1 MEQIINQI
9 SKSLNIRGLQ
19 VKNTLD
25 LLESGATIPFIS
37 RYRKELTGNLDEVQ
51 IADIKA
57 EYQKIIDFNKRKET
71 VLKSIDEQGKLN
83 DTLKQKIENAENID
97 VLEDIYLPYKQK
109 RKTRA
114 TIAVEKGLEPLAN
127 IIMKQNENDPTNAA
141 YRFVKGDVA
150 DNDEAIQGALDIIA
164 ERVSE
169 SEISRK
175 NIRKLFDY
183 QAKIVSKVVSTKKE
197 EAYKYSDYFDWDE
210 KLSKIPSHR
219 LLAMLRA
226 KDEGLL
232 RIKINVEEEK
242 ALDNLNRIFVKSHNE
257 SGELVKT
264 ACKDAYKRLLQPS
277 LENEFLRKAK
287 EKADLDSIKVFAEN
301 LRQLLLLPPLGQ
313 KRVLAIDPGFRTGCK
328 VVCLNEQGD
337 LLTNATIYPHPPQND
352 VKMSK
357 KKIASLASQY
367 KIEAIAIGNGTASRE
382 TERFVKAIQF
392 DREVRVY
399 VVNEAG
405 ASIYSASKVA
415 REEFPDYDVTV
426 RGSVSIGR
434 RLVDPLSELVKIEP
448 KSIGVGQY
456 QHDVDQKILKE
467 NLDLVVETCV
477 NSVGVDLNT
486 ASKYLLKYV
495 AGIGEKLANSII
507 EYRTENGA
515 FNSRN
520 ELKKVSGMGAKAF
533 EQSAGFLRIKN
544 GSNKLDNSAVH
555 PESYAV
561 VKKIAKDLNC
571 EVSELI
577 GNTDLIAKI
586 DVKKYITKDIGEPTL
601 NDIKQELLKPGRDP
615 RKAVRMLEFADIK
628 TIDDVK
634 TGDIIPGIINNITN
648 FGAFVD
654 IGIKQN
660 GLIHVSNMANEFVDN
675 PHKIIR
681 LHQQVM
687 VQILDVD
694 KVRNRIQLKLEEKL
708 N

>member
-1 MEQIINQI
+1 MEQIIKEI
-9 SKSLNIRGLQ
+9 SKVLNISVLQ
-19 VKNTLD
+19 IKNTLN
-25 LLESGATIPFIS
+25 LLDGGATIPFIS

-51 IADIKA
+51 IADIKN
-57 EYQKIIDFNKRKET
+57 EYQKIIDFNKRKQA
-71 VLKSIDEQGKLN
+71 VLKSIDEQGKLS
-83 DTLKQKIENAENID
+83 DTLKLKIENAQDID
-97 VLEDIYLPYKQK
+97 VLEAIYLPYKQK

-114 TIAVEKGLEPLAN
+114 IIAIEKGLEPLAN
-127 IIMKQNENDPTNAA
+127 IIMKQNENDPQNAA
-141 YRFVKGDVA
+141 YRFVKGDVN
-150 DNDEAIQGALDIIA
+150 DSDEAIQGALDIIA

-183 QAKIVSKVVSTKKE
+183 QGKIVSKVVSTKKE
-197 EAYKYSDYFDWDE
+197 EADKYSDYFDWDE

-232 RIKINVEEEK
+232 RIKVNIEEEK
-242 ALDNLNRIFVKSHNE
+242 ALDNLNRIFIKSQNQ
-257 SGELVKT
+257 SGELVKI

-287 EKADLDSIKVFAEN
+287 AKADLDSIMVFAEN

-313 KRVLAIDPGFRTGCK
+313 KRVLALDPGFRTGCK
-328 VVCLNEQGD
+328 LVCLNEQGD
-337 LLTNATIYPHPPQND
+337 LLTNATIYPHPPKND
-352 VKMSK
+352 VKLSK
-357 KKIASLASQY
+357 KKMASLVSQY

-382 TERFVKAIQF
+382 TERFVKGIQF

-415 REEFPDYDVTV
+415 REEFPEYDVTV

-467 NLDLVVETCV
+467 NLDLVVESCV

-507 EYRTENGA
+507 DYRTENGA
-515 FNSRN
+515 FDSRN

-544 GSNKLDNSAVH
+544 GKNPLDNSAVH
-555 PESYAV
+555 PESYSV
-561 VKKIAKDLNC
+561 VKKMAKDLDC
-571 EVSELI
+571 EVLQLI
-577 GNTDLIAKI
+577 GDTDLIAKI
-586 DVKKYITKDIGEPTL
+586 DIKKYVKSELGELSL

-628 TIDDVK
+628 TIEDIKIGDV
-634 TGDIIPGIINNITN
+634 IPGIINNITN

-660 GLIHVSNMANEFVDN
+660 GLIHVSNMADEFVDN

-681 LHQQVM
+681 LHQQE
-687 VQILDVD
+687 IEFNL
-694 KVRNRIQLKLEEKL
+694 NLKK

>member
-1 MEQIINQI
+1 MDIII
-9 SKSLNIRGLQ
+9 KEVSKILNISVIQ
-19 VKNTLD
+19 IKNTIK

-51 IADIKA
+51 IADIKV
-57 EYQKIIDFNKRKET
+57 EFQKIIDFNKRKEL
-71 VLKSIDEQGKLN
+71 VLKSIDEQGKLS
-83 DTLKQKIENAENID
+83 DTLKQKIENTKDID
-97 VLEDIYLPYKQK
+97 TLEDIYLPYKQK

-114 TIAVEKGLEPLAN
+114 IIAAEKGLEPLAN

-141 YRFVKGDVA
+141 YSFVKGDVE
-150 DNDEAIQGALDIIA
+150 NNEEAIQGALDIIA

-197 EAYKYSDYFDWDE
+197 EADKYNDYFDWDE

-232 RIKINVEEEK
+232 RIKVNIEEEK
-242 ALDNLNRIFVKSHNE
+242 ALDNLHRIFVKSQNA
-257 SGELVKT
+257 SGQLVKT

-287 EKADLDSIKVFAEN
+287 EKADLDSIMVFAEN

-337 LLTNATIYPHPPQND
+337 LLTNATIYPHPPKND
-352 VKMSK
+352 VKLAK
-357 KKIASLASQY
+357 KKIASLVSQY

-382 TERFVKAIQF
+382 TERFIKGIMF

-426 RGSVSIGR
+426 RGAVSIGR
-434 RLVDPLSELVKIEP
+434 RLVDPLAELVKIEP

-467 NLDLVVETCV
+467 NLDLVVESCV

-495 AGIGEKLANSII
+495 AGIGDKLANSII
-507 EYRTENGA
+507 EYRTKKGA
-515 FNSRN
+515 FDNRN
-520 ELKKVSGMGAKAF
+520 ELKKISGMGAKAF

-544 GSNKLDNSAVH
+544 GSNQLDNSAVH
-555 PESYAV
+555 PESYAI
-561 VKKIAKDLNC
+561 VKKMAKDASC
-571 EVSELI
+571 EVSKLV
-577 GNTDLIAKI
+577 GNDGLIAKI
-586 DVKKYITKDIGEPTL
+586 NVKNYITNKVGEPTL

-628 TIDDVK
+628 TIDDINN
-634 TGDIIPGIINNITN
+634 GDIIPGIINNITN

-660 GLIHVSNMANEFVDN
+660 GLIHVSNMSDEFVDN

-687 VQILDVD
+687 VQIIDVD
-694 KVRNRIQLKLEEKL
+694 KIRNRIQLKLEKKL

>member
-1 MEQIINQI
+1 
-9 SKSLNIRGLQ
+9 
-19 VKNTLD
+19 V
-25 LLESGATIPFIS
+25 
-37 RYRKELTGNLDEVQ
+37 
-51 IADIKA
+51 
-57 EYQKIIDFNKRKET
+57 
-71 VLKSIDEQGKLN
+71 
-83 DTLKQKIENAENID
+83 
-97 VLEDIYLPYKQK
+97 
-109 RKTRA
+109 
-114 TIAVEKGLEPLAN
+114 
-127 IIMKQNENDPTNAA
+127 
-141 YRFVKGDVA
+141 
-150 DNDEAIQGALDIIA
+150 
-164 ERVSE
+164 
-169 SEISRK
+169 
-175 NIRKLFDY
+175 
-183 QAKIVSKVVSTKKE
+183 
-197 EAYKYSDYFDWDE
+197 
-210 KLSKIPSHR
+210 
-219 LLAMLRA
+219 
-226 KDEGLL
+226 
-232 RIKINVEEEK
+232 RI
-242 ALDNLNRIFVKSHNE
+242 
-257 SGELVKT
+257 
-264 ACKDAYKRLLQPS
+264 
-277 LENEFLRKAK
+277 
-287 EKADLDSIKVFAEN
+287 
-301 LRQLLLLPPLGQ
+301 
-313 KRVLAIDPGFRTGCK
+313 
-328 VVCLNEQGD
+328 
-337 LLTNATIYPHPPQND
+337 
-352 VKMSK
+352 
-357 KKIASLASQY
+357 
-367 KIEAIAIGNGTASRE
+367 
-382 TERFVKAIQF
+382 
-392 DREVRVY
+392 Y

-415 REEFPDYDVTV
+415 REEFPEYDVTV

-434 RLVDPLSELVKIEP
+434 RLVDPLAELVKIEP

-467 NLDLVVETCV
+467 NLDLVVESCV

-515 FNSRN
+515 FDSRK
-520 ELKKVSGMGAKAF
+520 ELKKISGMGAKAF

-555 PESYAV
+555 PESYAI
-561 VKKIAKDLNC
+561 VKKMAKDLSC

-577 GNTDLIAKI
+577 GNTDSIAKI
-586 DVKKYITKDIGEPTL
+586 DVKKYITKNVGEPTL

-660 GLIHVSNMANEFVDN
+660 GLIHVSNMADEFVDN

-694 KVRNRIQLKLEEKL
+694 KERNRIQLKLEEKL